1 MPLETT
7 ALREH
12 HKAAQLPVLVF
23 CLLAFVVMAS
33 VLAARRP
40 PQADEGHFASAAAA
54 IAFEGRFVMPMW
66 TEWIPTLDERVYSNM
81 PLYFVALAAWFK
93 AFGVD
98 FLTMR
103 LFSVIW
109 GVVLIG
115 AGYVILR
122 SLSGDGRV
130 ATLGVVLL
138 AFNYDIVN
146 YSSARY
152 DIMAAGLNL
161 AGIAAYLHYRA
172 HNLGRAVLLG
182 NVLVAAACLTHP
194 YALFGMA
201 GLLVFAIMLDRH
213 RLRLHHLLIAA
224 GPYMVAGAVWGL
236 YIIQDVDM
244 FRAQFG
250 RNASNR
256 ADALATPFHA
266 IYTELR
272 DRYLVAFGGWSAAG
286 PGIARV
292 KVLLLAF
299 YGFGVA
305 GCLLSPSIRSRLE
318 YRALLVY
325 LLVSAGLLTF
335 LESTRWYIYM
345 VYIIPLYAMCTAV
358 FLHEWLGRP
367 GYRRNLAVAATAAFV
382 LFCVF
387 TLVLR
392 TAINVHGSAFVPAVE
407 YLQQRISDGDL
418 VMAGGEFGV
427 GLGFADHVLD
437 DAKLGFSNGRVPDFV
452 VLSQIYAH
460 RHARWALTRPEL
472 HDHVT
477 RTLSEFETV
486 FTSRAGHH
494 WYEVLERRN
503 PDRVR

>member
-1 MPLETT
+1 MPLEST
-7 ALREH
+7 ALREGR
-12 HKAAQLPVLVF
+12 KAAQIPVLVF
-23 CLLAFVVMAS
+23 CLLAFVVMAV

-66 TEWIPTLDERVYSNM
+66 TEWIPTLNERVYSNM
-81 PLYFVALAAWFK
+81 PLYFITLAAWFK

-103 LFSVIW
+103 LFSVLW

-138 AFNYDIVN
+138 AFNYDLVN
-146 YSSARY
+146 FASARY
-152 DIMAAGLNL
+152 DIMAAALNL
-161 AGIAAYLHYRA
+161 AGVSAYLHYRV

-182 NVLVAAACLTHP
+182 NVIVAAACLTHP

-201 GLLVFAIMLDRH
+201 GLLVFAIMLDRR
-213 RLRLHHLLIAA
+213 RLRLQHLLIAA
-224 GPYMVAGAVWGL
+224 SPYIVAGLAWGL

-250 RNASNR
+250 TNASNR
-256 ADALATPFHA
+256 TDALANPLHA
-266 IYTELR
+266 IYSEFR
-272 DRYLVAFGGWSAAG
+272 DRYVVAFGGWRAGG

-299 YGFGVA
+299 YGIGVA
-305 GCLLSPSIRSRLE
+305 GCLLSPTIRSRVE
-318 YRALLVY
+318 YRALLAY

-345 VYIIPLYAMCTAV
+345 VYIIPLYALCTAI
-358 FLHEWLGRP
+358 FLHDWLRRP
-367 GYRRNLAVAATAAFV
+367 GYRRHLAAAATAAFV

-387 TLVLR
+387 TLLFR
-392 TAINVHGSAFVPAVE
+392 AAINVHGVAFVPAVE
-407 YLQQRISDGDL
+407 YLQQHTSAGDL
-418 VMAGGEFGV
+418 VMAGGEFGI
-427 GLGFADHVLD
+427 GLGFAQHVLD
-437 DAKLGFSNGRVPDFV
+437 DAQLGYANGRAPDFV
-452 VLSQIYAH
+452 VLSPVYAQ
-460 RHARWALTRPEL
+460 RHARWARTRPEV
-472 HDHVT
+472 HDHIT
-477 RTLSEFETV
+477 RTLGEFETV

-494 WYEVLERRN
+494 WYEVLARRN
-503 PDRVR
+503 PDSEQ